1 MGVNDLVLICHKI
14 AVTVQN
20 NQFAASFKDSI
31 NFSSAIDDGNDYA
44 YSDAVMQ
51 AQHLHRYHG
60 RLFSSLRFLICAVM
74 LSVLPALHANQI
86 TLVWNPSI
94 DSNVAGYKI
103 YYGVAS
109 GVYTNSIDVGNVTNA
124 TITGLVPFTTY
135 FFAAKSYDA
144 FGVLSDFS
152 NETKLM
158 VYPPASIAPAAHGN
172 SQIAFNISGP
182 AVPNLL
188 SATTNYP
195 NLLYV
200 VQASTDLVHWVA
212 VQTNVAPF
220 TFVDPNA
227 SQFSHRFY
235 RTVNVHSPMVD
246 SMPVFAAPNP
256 YSNGQITFNVSG
268 VTNIP
273 LQYVVQASTDLVNW
287 VSLQTNTSPF
297 VFVDTNAS
305 QFSQRFYRTYYL
317 LPSP

>member
-1 MGVNDLVLICHKI
+1 
-14 AVTVQN
+14 
-20 NQFAASFKDSI
+20 
-31 NFSSAIDDGNDYA
+31 
-44 YSDAVMQ
+44 
-51 AQHLHRYHG
+51 
-60 RLFSSLRFLICAVM
+60 M
-74 LSVLPALHANQI
+74 LSFLPALPANQV
-86 TLVWNPSI
+86 TLAWNPSVA
-94 DSNVAGYKI
+94 NVSGYKI

-235 RTVNVHSPMVD
+235 RTVNVPSPMVD
-246 SMPVFAAPNP
+246 SMPVFAASNP
-256 YSNGQITFNVSG
+256 FSNGQITFNVSG